1 MVSCVSKMNICG
13 ISICVI
19 TIMILSQP
27 ITGRDLPY
35 NTKVKNILLNKKNK
49 NLCDKTTVRRL
60 TVRSRSTLKALR
72 LECRES
78 EIFLT
83 VVLNYPE
90 AG

>member
-1 MVSCVSKMNICG
+1 M
-13 ISICVI
+13 
-19 TIMILSQP
+19 IMIPFQP

-35 NTKVKNILLNKKNK
+35 NTKVKNILLLNKKNKNK

-60 TVRSRSTLKALR
+60 TVRSRSTLKALK